1 MQVERLGWQWQWQ
14 WQWGGGSGGSFALA
28 IVVMVAVVA
37 MLGVANPA
45 MAMNKCTTAEGKVI
59 YQDDACGGGN
69 KAENANI
76 QHYKQPPP
84 PGAAAPVAMPAI
96 GPAPAPAVTATQAPK
111 VARAK
116 GLPEGAEIHVGP
128 RGGRYILLPTGK
140 KRYLPK
146 EP

>member
-1 MQVERLGWQWQWQ
+1 MQVQRLGWRWR
-14 WQWGGGSGGSFALA
+14 WGGGGFLLTA
-28 IVVMVAVVA
+28 VAVVA
-37 MLGVANPA
+37 VLGVANPA
-45 MAMNKCTTAEGKVI
+45 IAMNKCTTAEGKII
-59 YQDDACGGGN
+59 YQDDACGGGH

-84 PGAAAPVAMPAI
+84 PGAAAPMVAAATPAT
-96 GPAPAPAVTATQAPK
+96 APALAFTATQAPK
-111 VARAK
+111 ARAK
-116 GLPEGAEIHVGP
+116 GLPEDAEIHIGP